1 MAVRGSSAAAPP
13 APDADPE
20 RIVTREDFGR
30 ELTLLRQGADLSVR
44 QVAAKTGSY
53 RNHSTIGDWF
63 AGRGL
68 PAAASRE
75 LFVQVLRA
83 CGVTDPALLAAW
95 VAVWQRLRQA
105 PGPRP
110 LGPEPYRGLA
120 SFEAEHAD
128 WFFGREAL
136 TAELIDRLATGYA
149 AGGGM
154 QVVVGASGAGKSSL
168 LRAGLIHAVLGGR
181 LDGDGW
187 SVRLFTPGRSPLDEL
202 AAQLAA
208 ATGLPAE
215 EVTAD
220 LHDSPSRAAD
230 YARRADPG
238 SHRLLLVVDQFE
250 EAFTTCVDGA
260 QRQSFVTALCA
271 VAGPGRALVVIGLRA
286 DFYAPL
292 LRHPE
297 LVAAV
302 RANQLTV
309 APMADAEL
317 RRAITEPARKAGV
330 EVTDGLVELLLSEV
344 GSGEIPTRAHDAA
357 VLPLLSHALLATWQ
371 HSRDRRLTVADYRE
385 VGGIDRAVAASADAV
400 YAAFDEHQ
408 RHLARQV
415 FLGLVHIAADAPD
428 TRRRREWAELV
439 AECDGSTGQVTEV
452 LDRFVAQRLITVDAD
467 RVQLSHEALLTA
479 WPLLRGWLEV
489 DRAGML
495 TRRHL
500 VEAATTWQ
508 REQRCHTA
516 LYRGARLAVAQEW
529 AQRTGAPALN
539 PVAREF
545 LAASVA
551 RELAEQHAA
560 RRRTRRLRQLVAA
573 LTVLFLL
580 ATTMT
585 VLAAR
590 AEQISTRQRDEAV
603 SRQVAQEVDPLRGDN
618 PALANQLSLAA
629 YRLAQTS
636 EARGALL
643 SSFAAPY
650 SIRLTGHTG
659 YVHDVRFSPDRRL
672 LASAGSDRTVRL
684 WDTSVAHRPTLRA
697 VLDAASDYVSSV
709 TFSPDSTTLVTT
721 SADRTVILW
730 DVRDP
735 GHVTRITALTG
746 HHGSVDQAAFSPDG
760 RVLATASYDRT
771 IRLWDVAD
779 RAHPRPIATLT
790 GARAWFAVA
799 FSPDGRTLA
808 GGDEREVRLWDVT
821 DPRRPVE
828 AGVLT
833 GHTAVVSMIAFSP
846 DGRTLA
852 TASYDHT
859 ARLWDLAARNV
870 SSVMRAHTGLVYS
883 VAFSPDGRTLATG
896 SGDATA
902 RLWNVTNPGRPVPIT
917 VLDRHA
923 DEPGDTNAIAGVAF
937 SPDGR
942 TLATGSYDYTVRLW
956 ELTGPVPTGQPDAVR
971 PLQFGPDDH
980 RLLLGP
986 GRAPAVR
993 VWTVDD
999 RSGPA
1004 DPIDVPA
1011 DGSVT
1016 FCQNSRLLVAAGP
1029 TTVRLSDLSDP
1040 RHVTELSRL
1049 PHGLVD
1055 DVPLPVCSPDG
1066 HLLAVLGARSRA
1078 ARLWDVTD
1086 ARRPADLAAFSAK
1099 SHINALNMAVFSADS
1114 RILATASLDHTAR
1127 LWDLT
1132 DPHRPVEAGTLAG
1145 HTDAVTTAAFSPVG
1159 RVLATG
1165 ANDGTIRLWEVSD
1178 PYRPSVLA
1186 TLTGHTAYVEEVRF
1200 SPDGRTLV
1208 SSSGDHTVRLWNV
1221 GDPRRPAKVATLT
1234 GHTATV
1240 SAVAFT
1246 SDGRHLAT
1254 ASADGTVRSWD
1265 LDPERVAARVCA
1277 LAHPTLTRTEWA
1289 LHFPGIEYQPPCRTA
1304 LSG

>member
-1 MAVRGSSAAAPP
+1 M
-13 APDADPE
+13 
-20 RIVTREDFGR
+20 TRDDFGR
-30 ELTLLRQGADLSVR
+30 ELTLLRQGAGLSVR
-44 QVAAKTGSY
+44 QVAAQTGSY

-75 LFVQVLRA
+75 LLVQVLRA
-83 CGVTDPALLAAW
+83 CGVTDPVPLAAW
-95 VAVWQRLRQA
+95 VAVWQRLRQT

-120 SFEAEHAD
+120 SFEPEHAD

-136 TAELIDRLATGYA
+136 TAELIDRLAAGYA

-154 QVVVGASGAGKSSL
+154 QIVVGASGSGKSSL

-181 LDGDGW
+181 LAGGGW

-215 EVTAD
+215 DVAAD
-220 LHDSPSRAAD
+220 LRGCPGRAAD

-250 EAFTTCVDGA
+250 EAFTTCVDGT
-260 QRQSFVTALCA
+260 QRQAFVAALCA
-271 VAGPGRALVVIGLRA
+271 AAGPGRALIVIGLRA

-292 LRHPE
+292 LRHPD

-330 EVTDGLVELLLSEV
+330 EVTDGLVELLLAEV
-344 GSGEIPTRAHDAA
+344 GSGEVSTRAHDAA

-371 HSRDRRLTVADYRE
+371 HSRDRRLTVSDYRE

-400 YAAFDEHQ
+400 YAEFDEHQ

-428 TRRRREWAELV
+428 TRRRRDWAELV
-439 AECDGSTGQVTEV
+439 TECDGSTDQVTEV

-479 WPLLRGWLEV
+479 WPLLRDWLEV

-495 TRRHL
+495 TRRHV

-516 LYRGARLAVAQEW
+516 LYRGARLAVAREW

-585 VLAAR
+585 VVAAR
-590 AEQISTRQRDEAV
+590 SDRISTRQRDEAV
-603 SRQVAQEVDPLRGDN
+603 SRQVAQEADPLRGDN

-629 YRLAQTS
+629 YRLARTP

-659 YVHDVRFSPDRRL
+659 YVHDVKFSPDRRL

-709 TFSPDSTTLVTT
+709 TFSPDSATLVTT
-721 SADRTVILW
+721 SADRMVGLW

-735 GHVTRITALTG
+735 GNVTRIAVLAG
-746 HHGSVDQAAFSPDG
+746 HRGSVDQAAFSPDG
-760 RVLATASYDRT
+760 RVLATASSDRT
-771 IRLWDVAD
+771 IRLWDVTD
-779 RAHPRPIATLT
+779 LRRPRPIATLP
-790 GARAWFAVA
+790 GKRAWFAVA

-808 GGDEREVRLWDVT
+808 GGDERDVRLWDVT
-821 DPRRPVE
+821 DPRRPAG

-833 GHTAVVSMIAFSP
+833 GHTDVVSMIAYSP

-852 TASYDHT
+852 TGSYDHT
-859 ARLWDLAARNV
+859 ARLWDLARGIS
-870 SSVMRAHTGLVYS
+870 SSVIRGHTGLVYS
-883 VAFSPDGRTLATG
+883 VAYSPDGRTLATG

-902 RLWNVTNPGRPVPIT
+902 RLWNVTDPRRPVPIT

-937 SPDGR
+937 SPDGQ

-956 ELTGPVPTGQPDAVR
+956 ELTGPAPTGQSDPVR
-971 PLQFGPDDH
+971 PLQFGGDDS

-986 GRAPAVR
+986 GRAPTVR
-993 VWTVDD
+993 AWTAGET
-999 RSGPA
+999 SGLT
-1004 DPIDVPA
+1004 DPLDVRT

-1016 FCQNSRLLVAAGP
+1016 FCQDSRLLVSANA
-1029 TTVRLSDLSDP
+1029 TTVRLSDLDDP
-1040 RHVTELSRL
+1040 RHVKKLSQVPHRL
-1049 PHGLVD
+1049 AG

-1066 HLLAVLGARSRA
+1066 RLLAVLGARSRA
-1078 ARLWDVTD
+1078 VRLWDIAD
-1086 ARRPADLAAFSAK
+1086 ARHPVTLSSFSAR
-1099 SHINALNMAVFSADS
+1099 SHTNALNMAVFSTDG
-1114 RILATASLDHTAR
+1114 RLLATASLDHTAR

-1132 DPHRPVEAGTLAG
+1132 DPRRPVEAGTLAG
-1145 HTDAVTTAAFSPVG
+1145 HTDAVNTAAFSPAG
-1159 RVLATG
+1159 RILATG
-1165 ANDGTIRLWEVSD
+1165 ANDGTIWLWDVSD
-1178 PYRPSVLA
+1178 PNRPSALA
-1186 TLTGHTAYVEEVRF
+1186 TLTGHTAYIEEVRF

-1208 SSSGDHTVRLWNV
+1208 SSSGDHTVRLWDV
-1221 GDPRRPAKVATLT
+1221 GDPRRPAKIATLT

-1246 SDGRHLAT
+1246 SDGRRLAT
-1254 ASADGTVRSWD
+1254 AGADGTVRTWD
-1265 LDPERVAARVCA
+1265 LSLERVAGRVCA
-1277 LAHPTLTRTEWA
+1277 LAYPTLTRAEWA
-1289 LHFPGIEYQPPCRTA
+1289 RHFPGIGYRPPCRTA
-1304 LSG
+1304 PSG

>member
-1 MAVRGSSAAAPP
+1 M
-13 APDADPE
+13 
-20 RIVTREDFGR
+20 TREDFGR
-30 ELTLLRQGADLSVR
+30 ELTLLRQEAGLSVR
-44 QVAAKTGSY
+44 QVASQTGSY

-68 PAAASRE
+68 PAASSRE
-75 LFVQVLRA
+75 LLVQVLRV
-83 CGVTDPALLAAW
+83 CGVTDPASVSAW
-95 VAVWQRLRQA
+95 VAAWQRLRRA

-120 SFEAEHAD
+120 SFEPEHAD

-136 TAELIDRLATGYA
+136 TAELIGRLATAHA

-154 QVVVGASGAGKSSL
+154 QVVVGASGSGKSSL
-168 LRAGLIHAVLGGR
+168 LRAGLIHAVRGGE
-181 LDGDGW
+181 LAGGGW

-215 EVTAD
+215 EVAAD
-220 LHDSPSRAAD
+220 LRGCPARAAD
-230 YARRADPG
+230 YAHRADPG
-238 SHRLLLVVDQFE
+238 RHRLLLVVDQFE
-250 EAFTTCVDGA
+250 ETFTTCVDGA
-260 QRQSFVTALCA
+260 SRQSFVSALCA
-271 VAGPGRALVVIGLRA
+271 AAGPGLALVVIGLRA

-309 APMADAEL
+309 APMADADL

-330 EVTDGLVELLLSEV
+330 EVTDGLVELLISEI
-344 GSGEIPTRAHDAA
+344 GSGGGPTRAHDAA

-400 YAAFDEHQ
+400 YAEFTEHQ
-408 RHLARQV
+408 SRLARQV

-428 TRRRREWAELV
+428 TRRRRDWAELV
-439 AECDGSTGQVTEV
+439 TECDGSTDEVTEV

-500 VEAATTWQ
+500 VEAAATWQ
-508 REQRCHTA
+508 REQRCPTA
-516 LYRGARLAVAQEW
+516 LYRGARLAVAREW
-529 AQRTGAPALN
+529 AHRTGGPALN
-539 PVAREF
+539 PVARDF
-545 LAASVA
+545 LDASVS

-585 VLAAR
+585 LLAAR
-590 AEQISTRQRDEAV
+590 AGQISTRQRDEAV
-603 SRQVAQEVDPLRGDN
+603 SRQVAQEVDPLRGGN
-618 PALANQLSLAA
+618 PALANQLSLGA
-629 YRLAQTS
+629 YRLARTP

-659 YVHDVRFSPDRRL
+659 YVHDVKFSPDRRL
-672 LASAGSDRTVRL
+672 LASASSDRTVRL
-684 WDTSVAHRPTLRA
+684 WDARVPHRPVLRA

-709 TFSPDSTTLVTT
+709 TFSPDGATLVTT
-721 SADRTVILW
+721 SADRAVSLW

-735 GHVTRITALTG
+735 GRAARIAVLTG
-746 HHGSVDQAAFSPDG
+746 HTGAVDQAAFSPDG
-760 RVLATASYDRT
+760 RTLATASSDRT

-779 RAHPRPIATLT
+779 RRHPRPLATLT
-790 GARAWFAVA
+790 GKRAMFSVA

-808 GGDEREVRLWDVT
+808 GGDERDVRLWEVT
-821 DPRRPVE
+821 EPRRPV
-828 AGVLT
+828 ATAVLS
-833 GHTAVVSMIAFSP
+833 GHTDVVSMIAFSP

-852 TASYDHT
+852 TGSYDRT
-859 ARLWDLAARNV
+859 ARLWSLAGTTARTATAA
-870 SSVMRAHTGLVYS
+870 SVVTGHAGLVYS

-902 RLWNVTNPGRPVPIT
+902 RLWNVADPRKPVAVT
-917 VLDRHA
+917 TLDRLG
-923 DEPGDTNAIAGVAF
+923 DERGDTNAIAGVAF
-937 SPDGR
+937 SLDGR

-956 ELTGPVPTGQPDAVR
+956 ELSGPAPTGQTGPVR
-971 PLQFGPDDH
+971 PLQFGPDDR

-986 GRAPAVR
+986 GDTATVRA
-993 VWTVDD
+993 WTADDGSGLTDPVDVHT
-999 RSGPA
+999 A
-1004 DPIDVPA
+1004 
-1011 DGSVT
+1011 GSVT
-1016 FCQNSRLLVAAGP
+1016 LCRDARLLVSATAD
-1029 TTVRLSDLSDP
+1029 TVRLSDLGDP
-1040 RHVTELSRL
+1040 EHVTELSRL
-1049 PHGLVD
+1049 PNGLVD

-1066 HLLAVLGARSRA
+1066 RLLVVLGARSRA

-1086 ARRPADLAAFSAK
+1086 ARHPAALSSFSAAG
-1099 SHINALNMAVFSADS
+1099 HANALNMAVFSTDG
-1114 RILATASLDHTAR
+1114 RVLATAGLDHTAR

-1132 DPHRPVEAGTLAG
+1132 DPRRPIEASTLTG
-1145 HTDAVTTAAFSPVG
+1145 HTDAVNSAAFSPAG
-1159 RVLATG
+1159 GLLATG
-1165 ANDGTIRLWEVSD
+1165 ANDGTIRLWDVTD
-1178 PYRPSVLA
+1178 PYRPSALA
-1186 TLTGHTAYVEEVRF
+1186 TLTGHTTYLEEVRF
-1200 SPDGRTLV
+1200 SPDGRTLA
-1208 SSSGDHTVRLWNV
+1208 SSSGDRTVRLWDV
-1221 GDPRRPAKVATLT
+1221 GDPRRPAKLATLT
-1234 GHTATV
+1234 GHTAAV

-1246 SDGRHLAT
+1246 SDGQRLAT

-1265 LDPERVAARVCA
+1265 LNPERVAERVCA
-1277 LAHPTLTRTEWA
+1277 LAHPALTRTEWER
-1289 LHFPGIEYQPPCRTA
+1289 HFPGVAYQPPCRTA

>member
-1 MAVRGSSAAAPP
+1 MAVPGSSAAAPP
-13 APDADPE
+13 APEAEPE
-20 RIVTREDFGR
+20 RIVTRDDFGR
-30 ELTLLRQGADLSVR
+30 ELSLLRHGAGLSVR
-44 QVAAKTGSY
+44 QVAARTGSY

-75 LFVQVLRA
+75 LFVQVLRT
-83 CGVTDPALLAAW
+83 CGVTDSASLVAW

-110 LGPEPYRGLA
+110 PGPEPYRGLA
-120 SFEAEHAD
+120 SFEPEHAD

-136 TAELIDRLATGYA
+136 TAELIDRLAAGYA

-154 QVVVGASGAGKSSL
+154 QVVVGASGSGKSSL
-168 LRAGLIHAVLGGR
+168 LRAGLIHAVRSGR
-181 LDGDGW
+181 LAGGGW

-202 AAQLAA
+202 AAQLGA
-208 ATGLPAE
+208 ATEMPAE
-215 EVTAD
+215 QVAAD
-220 LHDSPSRAAD
+220 LRECPARAAD
-230 YARRADPG
+230 YARRADPE

-250 EAFTTCVDGA
+250 ETFTTCVDGT

-271 VAGPGRALVVIGLRA
+271 AAGPGRALVVIGLRA

-302 RANQLTV
+302 RAHQLTV
-309 APMADAEL
+309 APMADEEL

-330 EVTDGLVELLLSEV
+330 EVADGLVELLLSEV
-344 GSGEIPTRAHDAA
+344 GSGEVRGRAHDAA

-400 YAAFDEHQ
+400 YAEFDEHR

-428 TRRRREWAELV
+428 TRRRRDWAELV
-439 AECDGSTGQVTEV
+439 AECDGSTDQVTEV

-508 REQRCHTA
+508 REQRCPTA
-516 LYRGARLAVAQEW
+516 LYRGARLAAAQEW

-539 PVAREF
+539 PVARDF

-551 RELAEQHAA
+551 RELAEQAAA

-580 ATTMT
+580 TTTMT
-585 VLAAR
+585 LLAAR
-590 AEQISTRQRDEAV
+590 AGQISTRQRDEAV

-650 SIRLTGHTG
+650 NIRLTGHTG
-659 YVHDVRFSPDRRL
+659 YVHDVKFSPDRRL

-684 WDTSVAHRPTLRA
+684 WDTSAAHRPTLRA

-709 TFSPDSTTLVTT
+709 TFSPDSATLVTT
-721 SADRTVILW
+721 SADRTVALW

-735 GHVTRITALTG
+735 SHVTRITVLTG
-746 HHGSVDQAAFSPDG
+746 HRGSVDQAAFSPDG
-760 RVLATASYDRT
+760 RTLATAGADRT

-779 RAHPRPIATLT
+779 RAHPRPLVTLT
-790 GARAWFAVA
+790 GRRAWFAVA

-808 GGDEREVRLWDVT
+808 GGDERDVRLWDVT
-821 DPRRPVE
+821 DPRRP
-828 AGVLT
+828 AGTLT

-859 ARLWDLAARNV
+859 ARLWDLARGT
-870 SSVMRAHTGLVYS
+870 SSVVRGHTGLVYS

-902 RLWNVTNPGRPVPIT
+902 RLWNVANPGRPVPIT
-917 VLDRHA
+917 TLDPHA

-937 SPDGR
+937 SPDGQ

-956 ELTGPVPTGQPDAVR
+956 ELTGPAPTGQPDAVR
-971 PLQFGPDDH
+971 PLQFGPDDR

-986 GRAPAVR
+986 GRAPTVR

-999 RSGPA
+999 RSGLT

-1011 DGSVT
+1011 AGSVT
-1016 FCQNSRLLVAAGP
+1016 FCQNSRLLVAATA
-1029 TTVRLSDLSDP
+1029 TTVGLSDLSDP
-1040 RHVTELSRL
+1040 RHVTRLSRL

-1078 ARLWDVTD
+1078 ARLWDITD
-1086 ARRPADLAAFSAK
+1086 ARHPVALSAFSAR
-1099 SHINALNMAVFSADS
+1099 SHANALNMAIFSTDS
-1114 RILATASLDHTAR
+1114 RILATAGLDHTAR

-1132 DPHRPVEAGTLAG
+1132 DPRRPIEAGTLAG
-1145 HTDAVTTAAFSPVG
+1145 HTDAVNTAAFGPVG
-1159 RVLATG
+1159 HVLATG
-1165 ANDGTIRLWEVSD
+1165 ANDGTIRLWDVRD
-1178 PYRPSVLA
+1178 PYRPAALA

-1200 SPDGRTLV
+1200 SPDGRTLA

-1221 GDPRRPAKVATLT
+1221 ADPRRPAKIATLT
-1234 GHTATV
+1234 GHAATV
-1240 SAVAFT
+1240 STVAFT

-1254 ASADGTVRSWD
+1254 AGADGTVRSWD
-1265 LDPERVAARVCA
+1265 LNLERVADRICA
-1277 LAHPTLTRTEWA
+1277 LAYPTLTRTEWA
-1289 LHFPGIEYQPPCRTA
+1289 SHFPGIDYRPPCRTA
-1304 LSG
+1304 PSG